1 MRLPL
6 LQINTVLRFVRNK
19 WTLVVVVITSFLI
32 LVQFARLIPW
42 PWYISINET
51 KSLPYK
57 VFIVIRNHEPTLG
70 DYIDFWP
77 PENEFYSGIS
87 FIKQVVAETNDFVE
101 CNDRERLI
109 DNKIVAIAKEESI
122 NGRKLHLG
130 PCGLV
135 PKGHLFVLAPHRDS
149 FDSRYRE
156 IGYVP
161 FEAVRGVAYP
171 LF

>member
-1 MRLPL
+1 MRTQFPL
-6 LQINTVLRFVRNK
+6 INRALRIFRNK
-19 WTLVVVVITSFLI
+19 WTLVAVVITAFLVLMQI
-32 LVQFARLIPW
+32 ARFIPW

-51 KSLPYK
+51 KSLPFK
-57 VFIVIRNHEPTLG
+57 VFVVIRNHKPNLG

-87 FIKQVVAETNDFVE
+87 FIKQVVAEPNDFVD
-101 CNDRERLI
+101 CNNRERLI
-109 DNKIVAIAKEESI
+109 DNEIVAIAKETSSD
-122 NGRKLHLG
+122 GRKLHQG

-135 PKGHLFVLAPHRDS
+135 PKDHLYVIAPHRDS